1 MSFPKDGG
9 GKMLCQE
16 TVSQFEMIL
25 VVSGDFSGEAVEQF
39 DRKLS
44 ESCAGRRTKGLVG
57 PCIVRSGN

>member
-1 MSFPKDGG
+1 
-9 GKMLCQE
+9 MLCQE